1 MAHSRRRSGKMTVW
15 RMVVEALEAE
25 GTEVIFG
32 LRGNPAHL
40 VADLVNHGKIKLV
53 LTRHEHG
60 GVACAYA
67 YARVRNGPAVCF
79 GNPGPGITNMA
90 TGLLEATCGS
100 LPVICLSNGVPMA
113 SDGRRA

>member
-1 MAHSRRRSGKMTVW
+1 MAYKRRRSGKKTVW
-15 RMVVEALEAE
+15 RVVVEALEAE

-32 LRGNPAHL
+32 LPGNPTHL
-40 VADLVNHGKIKLV
+40 VADLVKHSKIKLV

-79 GNPGPGITNMA
+79 
-90 TGLLEATCGS
+90 
-100 LPVICLSNGVPMA
+100 
-113 SDGRRA
+113 